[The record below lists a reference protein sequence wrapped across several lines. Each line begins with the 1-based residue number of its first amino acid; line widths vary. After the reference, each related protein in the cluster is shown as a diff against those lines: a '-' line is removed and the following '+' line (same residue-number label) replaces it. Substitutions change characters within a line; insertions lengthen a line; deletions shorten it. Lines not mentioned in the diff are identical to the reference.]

1 MFEHCLKLIEFF
13 NNNLRGVME
22 GSIKVNFPPV
32 SLKIVIA
39 VHFVLT
45 IWGDQ
50 IGWLPDTYLFC
61 NLLVLAV
68 GVWAVAS
75 PENEDASQL
84 FLCGMLFTILQ
95 DIIVI
100 AIYYDLTHQSSLNGD
115 HYRFC
120 VGMAILSLI
129 LKPLSCLLIFQ
140 NHRSRGGLQDYGWTG
155 NPYVTIEGH
164 TTSQQQGYTPVPAPG
179 KPSYP

>member
-1 MFEHCLKLIEFF
+1 
-13 NNNLRGVME
+13 
-22 GSIKVNFPPV
+22 
-32 SLKIVIA
+32 
-39 VHFVLT
+39 
-45 IWGDQ
+45 
-50 IGWLPDTYLFC
+50 
-61 NLLVLAV
+61 
-68 GVWAVAS
+68 
-75 PENEDASQL
+75 
-84 FLCGMLFTILQ
+84 MLFTILQ

-100 AIYYDLTHQSSLNGD
+100 AIYYDSNHQLFLNGD

-179 KPSYP
+179 KPYYQ

>member
-1 MFEHCLKLIEFF
+1 
-13 NNNLRGVME
+13 ME
-22 GSIKVNFPPV
+22 GAIKVNLPPV
-32 SLKIVIA
+32 SLKIVVG
-39 VHFVLT
+39 VHFILT

-50 IGWLPDTYLFC
+50 IGWLPVSYLLC

-68 GVWAVAS
+68 GVWAIAS
-75 PENEDASQL
+75 TENEDASQL
-84 FLCGMLFTILQ
+84 FLLGMLFTIIH

-100 AIYYDLTHQSSLNGD
+100 AIYYDSNVDSS

-140 NHRSRGGLQDYGWTG
+140 NHRSRGGGQGYSWSGT
-155 NPYVTIEGH
+155 PYVTIEGH
-164 TTSQQQGYTPVPAPG
+164 TSSQPQPGYTPVPAPG
-179 KPSYP
+179 HPPQS

>member
-1 MFEHCLKLIEFF
+1 MD
-13 NNNLRGVME
+13 N
-22 GSIKVNFPPV
+22 SIRVNFPPV
-32 SLKIVIA
+32 SLKIVVA

-50 IGWLPDTYLFC
+50 IGDWLPVSYLFC
-61 NLLVLAV
+61 NLLVLVV
-68 GVWAVAS
+68 GVWAIAS
-75 PENEDASQL
+75 PTNEDASQM
-84 FLCGMLFTILQ
+84 FLLGMLFTILH

-100 AIYYDLTHQSSLNGD
+100 AIYYNSDRNSS

-140 NHRSRGGLQDYGWTG
+140 NHRSRGGEQGYNWSGT
-155 NPYVTIEGH
+155 PYVTIEGH
-164 TTSQQQGYTPVPAPG
+164 TSSQPQQGYTPVPAPG
-179 KPSYP
+179 QPSSS

>member
-1 MFEHCLKLIEFF
+1 
-13 NNNLRGVME
+13 ME
-22 GSIKVNFPPV
+22 GSIKVNLPSV

-50 IGWLPDTYLFC
+50 IGWLPGTYLFC

-84 FLCGMLFTILQ
+84 FLGGMLFTILQ

-100 AIYYDLTHQSSLNGD
+100 AIYYDPDHHRFVYGS

-140 NHRSRGGLQDYGWTG
+140 NHRSRGGIQDYSWTVTCPIKLECADKG

-164 TTSQQQGYTPVPAPG
+164 TTSHPQGYAPVPAPG
-179 KPSYP
+179 NPPHS